1 MQKYS
6 LPEEGQDFTFVVE
19 PSQNYA
25 DDLTMPEDNE
35 VSVHV
40 TETGEP
46 IQARFDSIR
55 FHEAGTYSFLLKE
68 RQEQAPGFTYD
79 ESIWTLTLKVIDEQ
93 GVLRI
98 EDVTYTCE
106 DQTQEMASFI
116 NIYEVK
122 PVQWQPSV
130 KKTISGDTPTNKET
144 FQFELSSREEQEG
157 VILPEDLQITISG
170 EGQAE
175 FEPITFTKAGVY
187 EFEVYEVTGSNEA
200 YTYDTS
206 VWTVRV
212 TVTDE
217 DAKLQT
223 KVEYLSDEQSNAEF
237 AEFEN
242 VYHEPK
248 NPEKPDDTS
257 DTSFFTH
264 AEPYVISTLASGAI
278 LSGLYYRKRK
288 HSKK

>member
-1 MQKYS
+1 M
-6 LPEEGQDFTFVVE
+6 
-19 PSQNYA
+19 
-25 DDLTMPEDNE
+25 
-35 VSVHV
+35 
-40 TETGEP
+40 
-46 IQARFDSIR
+46 
-55 FHEAGTYSFLLKE
+55 
-68 RQEQAPGFTYD
+68 
-79 ESIWTLTLKVIDEQ
+79 
-93 GVLRI
+93 
-98 EDVTYTCE
+98 
-106 DQTQEMASFI
+106 
-116 NIYEVK
+116 
-122 PVQWQPSV
+122 
-130 KKTISGDTPTNKET
+130 
-144 FQFELSSREEQEG
+144 
-157 VILPEDLQITISG
+157 PEDLQITISG
-170 EGQAE
+170 EGQAL
-175 FEPITFTKAGVY
+175 FEAITFTKAGVY